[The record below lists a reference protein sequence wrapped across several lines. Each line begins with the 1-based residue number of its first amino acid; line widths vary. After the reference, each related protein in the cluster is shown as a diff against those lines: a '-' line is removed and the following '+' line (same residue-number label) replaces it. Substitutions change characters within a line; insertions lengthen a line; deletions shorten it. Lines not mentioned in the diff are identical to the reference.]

1 MLLRVTLAVFAAAGL
16 FGQDLVGT
24 WQGMVRNP
32 DNKQEL
38 RTVLKIASMEGNP
51 IKGNFYSIDQTYL
64 VFPATLNVQ
73 GAVIKLSIPGIAAT
87 WEGKFTGDG
96 NTLTGT
102 LKGFSMPIVWT
113 MKRVGPDE
121 AWNIPKPP
129 SPRKMDNPDP
139 SFEVATIKR
148 SPPDARERGTRVQE
162 GSLAVTNLTLMDLL
176 TFAFDVHRQQ
186 VIGAPAWASS
196 DRYDIR
202 AKAEGEGQPNQEQ
215 LKVMVRKLL
224 ADRFQ
229 FASHTDQRELSVY
242 TVNVAKGG
250 AKISKNDAK
259 TETTGVIFRGPGS
272 VLFNN
277 VTMDDFCKTL
287 QNGAVDRPVVNQTGL
302 SGKYEFSLVW
312 TPDQMLSAVPNPNAL
327 AATADTPPDL
337 YAAVQQQL
345 GLKLDATKMRIE
357 VLVVDKLERPSEN

>member
-1 MLLRVTLAVFAAAGL
+1 MLLRVALFVFAVSGL
-16 FGQDLVGT
+16 YAQDLVGT

-38 RTVLKIASMEGNP
+38 RTVLKIASAEGNP
-51 IKGNFYSIDQTYL
+51 VKGSFYSIDQTYL

-73 GAVIKLSIPGIAAT
+73 GAVIKMSIPGIAAT
-87 WEGKFTGDG
+87 WEGKFTADG

-139 SFEVATIKR
+139 SFEVATVNPSR
-148 SPPDARERGTRVQE
+148 PDTKERGMRVQE
-162 GSLAVTNLTLMDLL
+162 GKLSVVNMPLMDLL
-176 TFAFDVHRQQ
+176 TFAFDVHPHQI
-186 VIGAPAWASS
+186 IGAPAWISS
-196 DRYDIR
+196 AKYDIK
-202 AKAEGEGQPNQEQ
+202 AKAEGEGQPNGEQ
-215 LKVMVRKLL
+215 LRTMVRKLL
-224 ADRFQ
+224 ADRFH
-229 FASHTDQRELSVY
+229 FASHREQRELPLY

-259 TETTGVIFRGPGS
+259 SETTGVIFRGPGS

-277 VTMDDFCKTL
+277 VTMDEFCKTL
-287 QNGAVDRPVVNQTGL
+287 QSAAVDRPVVNQTGL

-312 TPDQMLSAVPNPNAL
+312 TPEQTLTAAPNANAL
-327 AATADTPPDL
+327 ASTADTPPDI

-345 GLKLDATKMRIE
+345 GLKLEAAKMRIE